1 LSRSKLWDSR
11 MTVKKILSFSVMVVK
26 NVIIVFMEIKVK
38 KVTLT

>member
-1 LSRSKLWDSR
+1 